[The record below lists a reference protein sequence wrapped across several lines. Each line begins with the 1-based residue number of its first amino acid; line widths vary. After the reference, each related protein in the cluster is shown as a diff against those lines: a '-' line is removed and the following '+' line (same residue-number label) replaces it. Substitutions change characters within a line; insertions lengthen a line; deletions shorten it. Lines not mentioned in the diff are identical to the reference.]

1 MTTDDEPGTHEPDM
15 ADATAVSGGRTAG
28 SVVVARVASFHVA
41 TVGGDYPPTGVLME
55 L

>member
-15 ADATAVSGGRTAG
+15 ARRHRRFWGSDGRLGGCR
-28 SVVVARVASFHVA
+28 SVASFHVA